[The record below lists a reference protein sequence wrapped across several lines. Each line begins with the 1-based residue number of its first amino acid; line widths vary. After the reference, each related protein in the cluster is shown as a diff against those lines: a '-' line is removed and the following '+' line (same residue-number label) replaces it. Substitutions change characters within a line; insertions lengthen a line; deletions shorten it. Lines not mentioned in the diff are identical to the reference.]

1 MTPRTCRIALVFAV
15 LACGRAPEPVQGT
28 AGPPAEAPPASP
40 GPAPTIPAPSGP
52 QVTIEVVLA
61 GTGLGR
67 IVSVPSGVDC
77 PGTCSSS
84 FTEGTKVLLIPTADA
99 SSAFDGFGSA
109 CPGLTTCTLTA
120 SAPAVVTAQFRRR
133 RQTLTVDIDGGAGS
147 VASTPRGIAC
157 PGTCSAVFDAGTS
170 VALTATPAPGQTFVS
185 WFWECAGAAQC
196 SVPISADVRVGAR
209 FGSPP
214 PNRCDGIAV
223 PVLPQPV
230 TRTVVSWD
238 PEYPA
243 YCGRVYSDGAGN
255 LYTNTQYTTSNETS
269 VLLQIGGLLATLNA
283 GFAAI
288 TFQTKT
294 EAHLN
299 AYAPDGKVLSSTP
312 MSGRAW
318 VSGHS
323 TAGVQARGGIV
334 GIDADC
340 SVSKAIRVVRI
351 DPDGILT
358 GPVELA
364 DQGCLTFP
372 PSSYFA
378 GLVDAADRLLIATD
392 GASLGSG
399 AIPSDH
405 SAARWFDSGGQPLTA
420 WFNLGPGQP
429 TSLRP
434 IIGGGVAIHFS
445 NVKPEKNGWVAS
457 IASGAPVF
465 SAPPPAFRG
474 WLDARVLGGTAYA
487 RISTGIIDVIDPSSG
502 ATCGSLMVPG
512 DFTIGG
518 DGSLLHVDPHGR
530 DGATGLCT
538 VTVYPN
544 VLP

>member
-1 MTPRTCRIALVFAV
+1 
-15 LACGRAPEPVQGT
+15 
-28 AGPPAEAPPASP
+28 
-40 GPAPTIPAPSGP
+40 
-52 QVTIEVVLA
+52 VVLA

-84 FTEGTKVLLIPTADA
+84 FSEGAKVLLIPTADA
-99 SSAFDGFGSA
+99 SSTFDGFGSA
-109 CPGLTTCTLTA
+109 CSGLTTCTLTA

-133 RQTLTVDIDGGAGS
+133 RQTLTVDIDGAGS
-147 VASTPRGIAC
+147 VASTPPGIAC
-157 PGTCSAVFDAGTS
+157 PGTCSAVFAAGTS

-196 SVPISADVRVGAR
+196 NVPIGADVRVGAR

-214 PNRCDGIAV
+214 PNRCNTIAI
-223 PVLPQPV
+223 PVLPEPV

-238 PEYPA
+238 PGDPTS
-243 YCGRVYSDGAGN
+243 CGRVYSDGSGN
-255 LYTNTQYTTSNETS
+255 LYTNTEYALSNETS
-269 VLLQIGGLLATLNA
+269 VLLPIGSLLATLKA
-283 GFAAI
+283 GFAAYSI
-288 TFQTKT
+288 
-294 EAHLN
+294 EMGSGVEPLA
-299 AYAPDGKVLSSTP
+299 AYAPDGRVLSSTP
-312 MSGRAW
+312 LPPLTWR
-318 VSGHS
+318 SGHS

-334 GIDADC
+334 SIEADC
-340 SVSKAIRVVRI
+340 KFSKTIGVVRI
-351 DPDGILT
+351 DADGILT

-420 WFNLGPGQP
+420 WFDLGPGRP

-502 ATCGSLMVPG
+502 ATCGSLTVQG

-544 VLP
+544 VLR

>member
-1 MTPRTCRIALVFAV
+1 
-15 LACGRAPEPVQGT
+15 
-28 AGPPAEAPPASP
+28 
-40 GPAPTIPAPSGP
+40 
-52 QVTIEVVLA
+52 
-61 GTGLGR
+61 
-67 IVSVPSGVDC
+67 
-77 PGTCSSS
+77 
-84 FTEGTKVLLIPTADA
+84 
-99 SSAFDGFGSA
+99 
-109 CPGLTTCTLTA
+109 
-120 SAPAVVTAQFRRR
+120 
-133 RQTLTVDIDGGAGS
+133 
-147 VASTPRGIAC
+147 
-157 PGTCSAVFDAGTS
+157 
-170 VALTATPAPGQTFVS
+170 
-185 WFWECAGAAQC
+185 
-196 SVPISADVRVGAR
+196 
-209 FGSPP
+209 
-214 PNRCDGIAV
+214 
-223 PVLPQPV
+223 VLPQPV

-312 MSGRAW
+312 RSGRAW
-318 VSGHS
+318 VAGHS

-334 GIDADC
+334 SIDADC

-351 DPDGILT
+351 DPEGILT

-378 GLVDAADRLLIATD
+378 GLVDAANRLLIATD

-465 SAPPPAFRG
+465 FAPPPAPPGSVPSRSIQTCSADEFRRG
-474 WLDARVLGGTAYA
+474 VSSAR
-487 RISTGIIDVIDPSSG
+487 PSFQ
-502 ATCGSLMVPG
+502 T
-512 DFTIGG
+512 
-518 DGSLLHVDPHGR
+518 
-530 DGATGLCT
+530 CT
-538 VTVYPN
+538 VTPGSDAAKSGPKARLGVHAPGGMPACTRRTQASAASAVKRYPSGT
-544 VLP
+544 